1 MKKKVIVTFV
11 CLFCTNLLFGQL
23 FNNNVSKVGTVAA
36 PFLEIPVGARAV
48 AMGGAFVGV
57 ANDATALYWNVAG
70 IVEQENKEVIG
81 IHTRWIAETSFDF
94 GGLILPLGTTGTLG
108 LSFTSLSMED
118 MKVRTEDRP
127 EGTGE
132 YFSANDINVGL
143 SYAFRLTERF
153 AIGFTA
159 KYIQQKIWHMTAS
172 AFAVDVGST
181 FRTDLFNG
189 LIIGATMSNF
199 GTPMRLDGRD
209 TRRFSPVDE
218 TKLGSNQSIPQNI
231 ELDSWDLP
239 LLFQFGVSTNAI
251 DTENYRWTLALDAS
265 HPSDNYE
272 SVNAGTE
279 LSYKEFLF
287 VRAGYSSLFLDDS
300 EGGLSL
306 GFGFTT
312 EPLFSNILLKFDYAY
327 RDMARLENTQFFS
340 VALEF

>member
-1 MKKKVIVTFV
+1 MKKNVILA
-11 CLFCTNLLFGQL
+11 CISLFYTNLLFGQL
-23 FNNNVSKVGTVAA
+23 FTNNVSKVGTVAA
-36 PFLEIPVGARAV
+36 TFLEIPVGARAV
-48 AMGGAFVGV
+48 AMGGAFVSM

-70 IVEQENKEVIG
+70 IVEQEQKEIVG
-81 IHTRWIAETSFDF
+81 IHSRWIAETSFDF
-94 GGLILPLGTTGTLG
+94 GGLILPFGTTGTLG
-108 LSFTSLSMED
+108 LSFTALSMED
-118 MKVRTEDRP
+118 MMVRTEEKP

-132 YFSANDINVGL
+132 YFTANDINIGL
-143 SYAFRLTERF
+143 SYAFKLTERF

-159 KYIQQKIWHMTAS
+159 KYIQQKIWHMTAG
-172 AFAVDVGST
+172 AFAIDAGTT

-189 LIIGATMSNF
+189 LIIGAAISNF
-199 GTPMRLDGRD
+199 GTSMRLDGRD

-218 TKLGSNQSIPQNI
+218 TKLGSNQNIPQNI

-239 LLFQFGVSTNAI
+239 LRFQFGISTNAI
-251 DTENYRWTLALDAS
+251 KSENYRWTLAVDAL

-272 SVNAGTE
+272 SLNAGTE
-279 LSYKEFLF
+279 LAYQEFLF
-287 VRAGYSSLFLDDS
+287 VRAGYNALFLEDG